1 MLRSIVV
8 RIDTVSD
15 GAIVDNACR
24 MGLLD
29 GKVCRAP
36 NGRFG
41 SWPARSTVDS
51 GLTFE
56 GLGMKQ
62 TLAIASSCWRIK
74 VGDAFDRSGG
84 KISLP
89 NAGSF
94 KYHGNVVFLHV
105 GDRAHVRIA
114 DSANTLANLEI
125 IAHVASQNRKYPA
138 PRQ

>member
-8 RIDTVSD
+8 RIVMVSD
-15 GAIVDNACR
+15 GATVDNACR

-29 GKVCRAP
+29 GKICCAP
-36 NGRFG
+36 NERFG
-41 SWPARSTVDS
+41 SGRARSTVDS

-62 TLAIASSCWRIK
+62 TLAIASWCWRIK
-74 VGDAFDRSGG
+74 FGDAFDCSGG

-89 NAGSF
+89 NAGAF
-94 KYHGNVVFLHV
+94 KDHGYVVFLHV
-105 GDRAHVRIA
+105 GDRAHVHIA
-114 DSANTLANLEI
+114 DSADTLAKLEI

-138 PRQ
+138 SRQ